1 MTEIGEGEEIGEEEI
16 ERKEEEKKEDTPVA
30 ADEVDATK
38 EGKELTDFE
47 VIMEIDL
54 LELVYSHLDGRRGEI

>member
-54 LELVYSHLDGRRGEI
+54 LELVYSQLDGRRGEI

>member
-54 LELVYSHLDGRRGEI
+54 LELVYSHLDGRRGDI